1 MKLTA
6 LTAKILCALAG
17 ALCSPLPSEAEEVCS
32 MEFSPVPGET
42 AFAAAGSPLR
52 SAERHCSDDFL
63 RIPFDQQ
70 SGVITLRQGEYQ
82 ALGTWGSL
90 RYFGVVSNTGYKTTS
105 CLWCDP
111 LKALVVD
118 STSPSSLCA
127 VSVLSLKSCSRP
139 DTVKFD
145 IIHKPTRKT
154 KFCTP
159 SLVYSGRDSRGLYFT
174 AADCSNQA
182 GTTLHY
188 DLNYGRSI
196 RYLDQR
202 IRIIKADN
210 QGIYF
215 TLQLV
220 EKPKSEQ
227 DEPAW
232 TSQKL
237 QAASR
242 LKQPEVLTSEQAAA
256 VAAARNQTQPP
267 PGVLTLAPPTSTGLP
282 PPDTVLP
289 TPASLQR
296 ATKAASAIKHS
307 DDAAPPVRAA
317 ALQSSAAS
325 LAPAADAAAL
335 APAAATP
342 PATTAVLPSS
352 MPTPAEST
360 PAPAAATAATSTAAS
375 TSASDTLIIRADT
388 ASAAKAEQTPAPP
401 VPPAAPAVTN
411 SAAPMPPAPPAPL
424 PETEASAS
432 STLVLR
438 TDSLPDAEPLE
449 QSSPGTNSN

>member
-1 MKLTA
+1 
-6 LTAKILCALAG
+6 
-17 ALCSPLPSEAEEVCS
+17 

-139 DTVKFD
+139 DAVKFD

-174 AADCSNQA
+174 TADCSNQA

-232 TSQKL
+232 SSQKL

-267 PGVLTLAPPTSTGLP
+267 PGILTLAPPTSTGLP

-289 TPASLQR
+289 TPASLQG
-296 ATKAASAIKHS
+296 ATKAASAIKHP

>member
-1 MKLTA
+1 
-6 LTAKILCALAG
+6 
-17 ALCSPLPSEAEEVCS
+17 

-90 RYFGVVSNTGYKTTS
+90 RYFGVVSDTGYKTTS

-139 DTVKFD
+139 DAVKFD

-154 KFCTP
+154 KVCTP

-174 AADCSNQA
+174 AADCSDQA

-256 VAAARNQTQPP
+256 AAAAARNQTQPP

-289 TPASLQR
+289 APASLQG
-296 ATKAASAIKHS
+296 APKAASAIKHP

-317 ALQSSAAS
+317 ALQSSAAA

-335 APAAATP
+335 APAAATL

-352 MPTPAEST
+352 MPNPAEST

-375 TSASDTLIIRADT
+375 ASASDTLIIRADT

-401 VPPAAPAVTN
+401 APPAAPAVTN

-438 TDSLPDAEPLE
+438 TDSLPDAEPME

>member
-1 MKLTA
+1 
-6 LTAKILCALAG
+6 
-17 ALCSPLPSEAEEVCS
+17 

-139 DTVKFD
+139 DAVKFD

-289 TPASLQR
+289 TPASLQG
-296 ATKAASAIKHS
+296 ATKAASAIKHP